1 MAEGAAAAE
10 TAITTAAGIAAR
22 LDRVPATRSLWRL
35 VAILSLGGAFE
46 YYDIFLTGYVVPG
59 MTRAGLFTPE
69 SLGPLTLL
77 GAAGA
82 RGAGTF
88 VFMTF
93 AGMFVGALAFG
104 AAADRFGR
112 RAVFTWS
119 MLAYSAATFIMAFQA
134 TGFAVDL
141 WRFLAGIGIGVELV
155 TIDTYVAELMPPEV
169 RGRAF
174 ALNQV
179 VSFLAVPLVALLAWL
194 LVPTAPLGLDGW
206 RWVVLIGAAG
216 ALGVWVIRRG
226 VPESPRWLARQGR
239 LSEAAD
245 MTGRFEE
252 AAIRDMGAPLPLPRA
267 ASPEPSGPGG
277 LATIWAAPYVGRV
290 GLMSL
295 FQVCQAIGFYG
306 FAAWVPSLLIAK
318 GITVTTSLLYSFVIA
333 ISNPLG
339 PLIGVLVAD
348 KIERKWQLVG
358 AALAVAIFGLLFAR
372 QTEVVPLIV
381 LGILLTLST
390 NWMSFAFHGY
400 QAELFPTRIR
410 ARAVGFTFA
419 WSRLSGAFAGLL
431 IGVFLQAGGVTA
443 VFTFIAGAMAVIVVA
458 IGLFGPRTRG
468 RALEAISP

>member
-10 TAITTAAGIAAR
+10 TTITTAAGIAAR
-22 LDRVPATRSLWRL
+22 LDRVPATRGLWRL

-77 GAAGA
+77 GTVGA
-82 RGAGTF
+82 RGVGTF

-119 MLAYSAATFIMAFQA
+119 MLAYSAATLMMALQA

-194 LVPTAPLGLDGW
+194 LVPVAPFGLDGW

-216 ALGVWVIRRG
+216 ALGVWVIRRR
-226 VPESPRWLARQGR
+226 VPESPRWLVRQGR
-239 LSEAAD
+239 LAEAD
-245 MTGRFEE
+245 VVTQRFEA
-252 AAIRDMGAPLPLPRA
+252 AAIRETGAPCCRRR
-267 ASPEPSGPGG
+267 ASP
-277 LATIWAAPYVGRV
+277 
-290 GLMSL
+290 SL
-295 FQVCQAIGFYG
+295 
-306 FAAWVPSLLIAK
+306 
-318 GITVTTSLLYSFVIA
+318 
-333 ISNPLG
+333 
-339 PLIGVLVAD
+339 
-348 KIERKWQLVG
+348 
-358 AALAVAIFGLLFAR
+358 
-372 QTEVVPLIV
+372 
-381 LGILLTLST
+381 
-390 NWMSFAFHGY
+390 
-400 QAELFPTRIR
+400 
-410 ARAVGFTFA
+410 
-419 WSRLSGAFAGLL
+419 SR
-431 IGVFLQAGGVTA
+431 
-443 VFTFIAGAMAVIVVA
+443 
-458 IGLFGPRTRG
+458 
-468 RALEAISP
+468 RALVDSPRSGRPLTQDASG